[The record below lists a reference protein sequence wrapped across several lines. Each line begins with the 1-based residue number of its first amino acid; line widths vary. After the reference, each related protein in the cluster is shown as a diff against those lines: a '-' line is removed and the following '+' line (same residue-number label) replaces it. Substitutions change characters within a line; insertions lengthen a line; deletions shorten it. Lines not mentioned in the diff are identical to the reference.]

1 MPRMSACGQLTTPP
15 QKRHQCAF
23 TSPLEVPCR
32 GKLLGT
38 HEPAASRVLV
48 YGSWMLEKLG
58 RLGHGVSYDT
68 LYLELRQMEDDG
80 S

>member
-1 MPRMSACGQLTTPP
+1 
-15 QKRHQCAF
+15 
-23 TSPLEVPCR
+23 
-32 GKLLGT
+32 
-38 HEPAASRVLV
+38 
-48 YGSWMLEKLG
+48 MLEKLG